1 MSKRTHILKA
11 LAEKLKL
18 IDGTGIFK
26 TNISNNSY
34 PKLNSGMKFK
44 IFHVYIL
51 LLVQK
56 QETITQVDLL
66 GRTC

>member
-26 TNISNNSY
+26 TNISNNR
-34 PKLNSGMKFK
+34 NGCFIK
-44 IFHVYIL
+44 IIYA
-51 LLVQK
+51 K
-56 QETITQVDLL
+56 
-66 GRTC
+66 